1 MQAILGEPLSV
12 SPEHSDSGSDSGS
25 DSTLEDLD
33 LYPTYAHGYPLQRVA
48 RFGLEPDMGTSIGS
62 PRSRASSC
70 SSDSSSTSSIVYDI
84 DFEQLIDD
92 LLAEEP
98 CLLNETRN
106 TVTVA
111 ASSSEAND
119 SMMIKCLHCSSPE
132 LFILLR
138 LNHRDLRQDPWN
150 PVPHILCAVPRD
162 ERVFLCMQRL
172 VEFNQ
177 PPLQIVSNYID
188 FFRQVLEGLTFLHEH
203 SIAQLS
209 CLDLQSYMVDLGPTT
224 SSASDSVE
232 SFDRTR
238 YPVRYYFTN
247 LSDAAE
253 FESSAEPAFQKD
265 VEDCAIMMGRLAA
278 AVPSISPKLNTLVNA
293 MRTGTF
299 DADASRKLF
308 EALCKSF
315 PADVFDI
322 RVPPQAALSGGEVG
336 GTVIRSPPL
345 TAGSLDSR
353 LGSSGMELPQAQ
365 SIPRK
370 PKSTISSPRDHSP
383 PPGLGRT
390 RARSTDPVESLRA
403 ALDKNN

>member
-1 MQAILGEPLSV
+1 MQFLLGGTLSI
-12 SPEHSDSGSDSGS
+12 SPENSDSESDSGS

-33 LYPTYAHGYPLQRVA
+33 LFPTWSQGYPLQRIE
-48 RFGLEPDMGTSIGS
+48 RFGSVDRMTSGS
-62 PRSRASSC
+62 PLSLVSSC
-70 SSDSSSTSSIVYDI
+70 SSDSSTSSIVYDI
-84 DFEQLIDD
+84 DFDQLIDD

-98 CLLNETRN
+98 FPLSETRN
-106 TVTVA
+106 TVAVA
-111 ASSSEAND
+111 ASTSDAND
-119 SMMIKCLHCSSPE
+119 SMMIKCLHNSSPE
-132 LFILLR
+132 LIILLR

-150 PVPHILCAVPRD
+150 PAPHIICAVPRD

-188 FFRQVLEGLTFLHEH
+188 FFKQVLEGLTFLHEH

-209 CLDLQSYMVDLGPTT
+209 RLDLSSYMVDLGPTT

-247 LSDAAE
+247 LSEAAE
-253 FESSAEPAFQKD
+253 FESRADVAFQKD
-265 VEDCAIMMGRLAA
+265 VEECAIMMEHFAA
-278 AVPSISPKLNTLVNA
+278 NIPSISRKLNTLVNA

-308 EALCKSF
+308 EALCKSL

-322 RVPPQAALSGGEVG
+322 PVPPPARDGPTGTTIAITPPGLGPGLSPDFRGSQTDSVSNTPALH
-336 GTVIRSPPL
+336 TI
-345 TAGSLDSR
+345 
-353 LGSSGMELPQAQ
+353 

-370 PKSTISSPRDHSP
+370 PKSNTLSPRDKSRSP
-383 PPGLGRT
+383 PPGLERP
-390 RARSTDPVESLRA
+390 RARSTDAVDRLSS
-403 ALDKNN
+403 